1 MTDNAGTDSAG
12 NGSLGRTA
20 LTFSE
25 AISRQPI
32 RTWSILAFVIC
43 LLTLIC
49 DGMDAQLLG
58 LVAPLVIEDFG
69 VDRGEFGWALSAAL
83 VGFGI
88 GSWGFGWLGDK
99 IGRRWS
105 LALATMVFSLATIGS
120 AWSGDVWDMAAWRLL
135 GGLGF
140 GGAYS
145 TAIALAG
152 DWLPDRWRAVGVTT
166 ISVGTPAG
174 GTVVSLIIPTLLQY
188 YSWRETFIVV
198 GGMAMLV
205 VLLVIFALR
214 ESPQFLLARGRSQ
227 EAHKVAARVLDEPF
241 ELLPDSHAKAAKA
254 GEDGLFT
261 RANLRLIVGVGIA
274 FGGAALVAYGMLNWG
289 TTFLTAKGFSLDL
302 AAYAVSVGGMTSI
315 ASSIAAGF
323 IMQRIGSKRL
333 FVILSAALVA
343 TLLVLMLR
351 LEPMSAASSDA
362 DRWLIVALYGLA
374 AAIFSCAVAS
384 MYAVMTHGYPTSC
397 RAAGIGLGILI
408 SRAGAFSASKF
419 GGDLIDMGQ
428 GSLIPFFSGLM
439 VASLL
444 VGMAAFV
451 IDRHVPPAAKS

>member
-1 MTDNAGTDSAG
+1 MTDQAGRG
-12 NGSLGRTA
+12 A

-32 RTWSILAFVIC
+32 RVWSIAAFAIC

-58 LVAPLVIEDFG
+58 LVAPLVIAEFG
-69 VDRGEFGWALSAAL
+69 VDRGTFGWALSAAL

-105 LALATMVFSLATIGS
+105 LALATMVFSLATIAS
-120 AWSGDVWDMAAWRLL
+120 AWSGDVWDMAFWRLI

-174 GTVVSLIIPTLLQY
+174 GTVVSLMTPTLLQY
-188 YSWRETFIVV
+188 YDWRGTFVIV
-198 GGMAMLV
+198 GSMAMLV

-214 ESPQFLLARGRSQ
+214 ESPQFLLARGRTQ
-227 EAHKVAARVLDEPF
+227 EAHKVAARVLDSPF
-241 ELLPDSHAKAAKA
+241 DLRPDSDA
-254 GEDGLFT
+254 GNVDEGQSGLFT
-261 RANLRLIVGVGIA
+261 RANMRLIVGVGIA
-274 FGGAALVAYGMLNWG
+274 FGGAVMVAYGMLNWG

-302 AAYAVSVGGMTSI
+302 AAYAVSVGGVTSI

-323 IMQRIGSKRL
+323 LIQMFGSKRL
-333 FVILSAALVA
+333 FIALCISLVA

-351 LEPMSAASSDA
+351 LEPMSAASSDS

-408 SRAGAFSASKF
+408 SRVGAFSASKF

-428 GSLIPFFSGLM
+428 GSLVPFFTGLAL
-439 VASLL
+439 ASLFIGL
-444 VGMAAFV
+444 AAFI
-451 IDRHVPPAAKS
+451 IDRHVPPAVRS

>member
-1 MTDNAGTDSAG
+1 MTDLPARG
-12 NGSLGRTA
+12 A
-20 LTFSE
+20 LTFSQ

-32 RTWSILAFVIC
+32 RAWSIAAFAIC

-69 VDRGEFGWALSAAL
+69 VDRGTFGWALSAAL

-105 LALATMVFSLATIGS
+105 LAASTMVFSLATIAS
-120 AWSGDVWDMAAWRLL
+120 AWSLDVWDMAFWRLI

-174 GTVVSLIIPTLLQY
+174 GTVVSLITPTLLESY
-188 YSWRETFIVV
+188 DWRGTFIIV
-198 GGMAMLV
+198 GSMAMLV

-214 ESPQFLLARGRSQ
+214 ESPQFLLARGRTQ
-227 EAHKVAARVLDEPF
+227 EAHKVASRVLDEPF
-241 ELLPDSHAKAAKA
+241 ELVPDSHSAQQG
-254 GEDGLFT
+254 GEVEGGLFT

-289 TTFLTAKGFSLDL
+289 TTFLTAKGFELDL
-302 AAYAVSVGGMTSI
+302 ASYAVSVGGMTSI

-323 IMQRIGSKRL
+323 LIHRFGSKRL
-333 FVILSAALVA
+333 FIALCIGLIA

-351 LEPMSAASSDA
+351 LEPMDAASSNA
-362 DRWLIVALYGLA
+362 DRWIIVALYGLA

-408 SRAGAFSASKF
+408 SRIGAFAASKF
-419 GGDLIDMGQ
+419 GGDLIDAGQ
-428 GSLIPFFSGLM
+428 GSMVPFFTGLM
-439 VASLL
+439 VAALL
-444 VGMAAFV
+444 IGLSAFV
-451 IDRHVPPAAKS
+451 IDRHVPPLARS